1 MEEFKKERD
10 LSDGVRL
17 FLKDICLCQK
27 TYGEVYNIDM
37 VGLNG
42 NTVFG
47 VEMKLSLSSTVL
59 KQARE
64 RQSLCNVV
72 YIAIPFSNNVKTLS
86 RIDEVKRLY
95 LDTYGIGLIL
105 ISKFDGESFVRVV
118 KKAKLIRHP
127 RYKKQ
132 LIDKLPAMIEDS
144 DGGVTT
150 AESYSPYKQMIDE
163 VKSFLRRQRDGK
175 TIKEIAACCS
185 YVKVHYASPEGSLY
199 QTLNAHFN
207 SDWVVRNG
215 NLYSIKEG
223 F

>member
-105 ISKFDGESFVRVV
+105 I
-118 KKAKLIRHP
+118 L
-127 RYKKQ
+127 
-132 LIDKLPAMIEDS
+132 
-144 DGGVTT
+144 
-150 AESYSPYKQMIDE
+150 
-163 VKSFLRRQRDGK
+163 
-175 TIKEIAACCS
+175 
-185 YVKVHYASPEGSLY
+185 
-199 QTLNAHFN
+199 
-207 SDWVVRNG
+207 
-215 NLYSIKEG
+215 
-223 F
+223 

>member
-1 MEEFKKERD
+1 
-10 LSDGVRL
+10 
-17 FLKDICLCQK
+17 
-27 TYGEVYNIDM
+27 
-37 VGLNG
+37 
-42 NTVFG
+42 
-47 VEMKLSLSSTVL
+47 
-59 KQARE
+59 
-64 RQSLCNVV
+64 
-72 YIAIPFSNNVKTLS
+72 
-86 RIDEVKRLY
+86 
-95 LDTYGIGLIL
+95 
-105 ISKFDGESFVRVV
+105 
-118 KKAKLIRHP
+118 
-127 RYKKQ
+127 